1 MTRSTFRRSVTNS
14 AFKGYIN
21 GGKTVKAISGMLL
34 ILFMILSLAATTRIG
49 AAQDEIQ
56 IGVNPN
62 VLRPV
67 NGKLTQTQSIAV
79 YAQTCTTGI
88 DFSPLNENGK
98 YRYTLSA
105 TGGLTL
111 SDAKNGKCL
120 VQSTLTIDPSLS
132 AGTYH
137 VILLHDDKPVGD
149 AELAV
154 LDAAAGAIPPGLV
167 PQVDVLWTVMSKKIA
182 TDVFGNRVGKR
193 FYCIEVKI
201 GNNSGHALQIAGI
214 GFENDDVL
222 GMKVKQA
229 NASYASTRAVLQRE
243 ETLSRRNVAYHSLE
257 AAGLLMA
264 SFTPFFSSSSH
275 STAKTHFTTASS
287 IVSGALLQAF
297 NIVAPDR
304 VPGQLVNLDDESL
317 RDGSVIPNNTQ
328 VRTTVFVE
336 KRALTEALQQAATG
350 IEREEKNRE
359 EKNKDKPDMVNLS
372 AAEKATIAANLGVA
386 ETATIAN
393 SEERSFMQP
402 KSESPFLIRMALGK
416 LILVGDPIE
425 YLPRVQIE
433 SNSSQQSSSVVTERD
448 RPQLHQRHGRTE
460 GDFDQHGY
468 RLADHEQ
475 RYGDGCG
482 RGRFQGHRQHLRL
495 DGGDRSKLRRS
506 TVTFTA
512 PSTVGAQSATLKI
525 NDSASGLPQT
535 VNLSG
540 TESSVELTPNSL
552 SFPNQPVN
560 KASSGQKVTVTNAGT
575 APLTIPENP
584 VDGTDKGLF
593 SLDTSKTQSDA
604 CGSTLPPHQSCGIY
618 VIFTPTKA
626 GSFGA
631 DLEHCRRC
639 PRFPANGFP

>member
-1 MTRSTFRRSVTNS
+1 MTRSTFRPSVTNS
-14 AFKGYIN
+14 TCEGYTN
-21 GGKTVKAISGMLL
+21 GGKTVKAIRGTLLMLL
-34 ILFMILSLAATTRIG
+34 MILSLAAATRRA
-49 AAQDEIQ
+49 AAQDQIQ
-56 IGVNPN
+56 IAVNPN

-111 SDAKNGKCL
+111 SDPKNGKCL

-297 NIVAPDR
+297 NIGAPEA
-304 VPGQLVNLDDESL
+304 PAASDDS
-317 RDGSVIPNNTQ
+317 
-328 VRTTVFVE
+328 
-336 KRALTEALQQAATG
+336 
-350 IEREEKNRE
+350 
-359 EKNKDKPDMVNLS
+359 
-372 AAEKATIAANLGVA
+372 IAM
-386 ETATIAN
+386 
-393 SEERSFMQP
+393 RSF
-402 KSESPFLIRMALGK
+402 RA
-416 LILVGDPIE
+416 
-425 YLPRVQIE
+425 
-433 SNSSQQSSSVVTERD
+433 
-448 RPQLHQRHGRTE
+448 
-460 GDFDQHGY
+460 
-468 RLADHEQ
+468 
-475 RYGDGCG
+475 
-482 RGRFQGHRQHLRL
+482 
-495 DGGDRSKLRRS
+495 
-506 TVTFTA
+506 
-512 PSTVGAQSATLKI
+512 
-525 NDSASGLPQT
+525 
-535 VNLSG
+535 
-540 TESSVELTPNSL
+540 
-552 SFPNQPVN
+552 
-560 KASSGQKVTVTNAGT
+560 
-575 APLTIPENP
+575 
-584 VDGTDKGLF
+584 
-593 SLDTSKTQSDA
+593 
-604 CGSTLPPHQSCGIY
+604 
-618 VIFTPTKA
+618 
-626 GSFGA
+626 
-631 DLEHCRRC
+631 
-639 PRFPANGFP
+639 